1 MLTSMELPILPPH
14 PAASIS
20 NPLAL
25 ANYLRERGFR
35 YRRRDHVT
43 ILLDIGEGILFGIA
57 AYWLDDQVRF
67 VAQSALAVDETKLAE
82 IALVVERLNAGIGF
96 PVWRVV
102 PSLSATYTV
111 TLDHTGALS
120 SRSLEYAI
128 ALIRLA
134 LVRDRAVL
142 REVPGVHPP

>member
-1 MLTSMELPILPPH
+1 MELPILPPH
-14 PAASIS
+14 PAVYLSE
-20 NPLAL
+20 PRAL
-25 ANYLRERGFR
+25 AEYLRERGLK

-57 AYWLDDQVRF
+57 AFWLDDQVRF

-82 IALVVERLNAGIGF
+82 IALAVERLNAEIGF
-96 PVWRVV
+96 PVWRVI

-120 SRSLEYAI
+120 SRALEYAI
-128 ALIRLA
+128 ALIGLA
-134 LVRDRAVL
+134 LVRDRPRL
-142 REVPGVHPP
+142 REIPGVHLP